1 MCRASCA
8 VFYSDDIFVLNV
20 KSYFHDN
27 EHCISS
33 TPYRGGGS
41 RVCRASCAVFYS
53 DSKIPGAV
61 FHSDTSPYRGG
72 DSTVCRASC
81 AVFYSDTKVR
91 QYSDIFV
98 SSKSKICIKSLLY
111 FSVHIGVQ
119 FQSVSHRIKHRAFS
133 VITE

>member
-1 MCRASCA
+1 MT
-8 VFYSDDIFVLNV
+8 VDDIFVLNV

-53 DSKIPGAV
+53 DSKVPGAV

-72 DSTVCRASC
+72 GSRVCRASC
-81 AVFYSDTKVR
+81 AVFHSDTKVR
-91 QYSDIFV
+91 GAVFHSDTKVRGAVFYSDTRVRGAVFH
-98 SSKSKICIKSLLY
+98 SD
-111 FSVHIGVQ
+111 
-119 FQSVSHRIKHRAFS
+119 
-133 VITE
+133 